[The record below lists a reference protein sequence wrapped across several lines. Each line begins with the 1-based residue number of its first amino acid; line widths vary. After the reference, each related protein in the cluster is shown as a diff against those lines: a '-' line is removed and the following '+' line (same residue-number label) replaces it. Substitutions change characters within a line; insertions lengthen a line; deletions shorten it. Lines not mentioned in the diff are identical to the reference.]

1 MPGPDLADKAFCLLE
16 NMHNTNMANTNT
28 QTTERIMGNEKNIEW
43 ALDIVLQLAQERVVK
58 LAESRKW
65 DTEVKAEIQEMFEA
79 ITMVTEFD
87 FDSPECF

>member
-1 MPGPDLADKAFCLLE
+1 
-16 NMHNTNMANTNT
+16 
-28 QTTERIMGNEKNIEW
+28 MGNEKNIEW

-65 DTEVKAEIQEMFEA
+65 DTEVKAEIQEMFVA
-79 ITMVTEFD
+79 ITMGTEFD